1 MKKLIFMLCAIFM
14 TVTACARDGKNIS
27 TQEDGEAMKITIT
40 INGKDT
46 LNATLADNPS
56 AKAFAELLQKGSVTV
71 EMHGY
76 GGFEQVGS
84 LPKSLPRND
93 TQISTEPGDIML
105 YQGNQVVMFYGT
117 NAWAYTRLGK
127 IGGVTQSE
135 LKKILGTGNIKAEFA
150 LAD

>member
-1 MKKLIFMLCAIFM
+1 MRKLIFMLCAIFIA
-14 TVTACARDGKNIS
+14 VTAYARDGKS
-27 TQEDGEAMKITIT
+27 GTQGDAMRITIT

-46 LNATLADNPS
+46 LSAVLADS
-56 AKAFAELLQKGSVTV
+56 RAAESFAELLERGSVTV
-71 EMHGY
+71 QMHGY

-105 YQGNQVVMFYGT
+105 YQGNQVVIFYGT
-117 NAWAYTRLGK
+117 NSWAYTRLGK
-127 IGGVTQSE
+127 ITGVSQDE
-135 LKKILGTGNIKAEFA
+135 LRKILGAGDVRADFS

>member
-1 MKKLIFMLCAIFM
+1 MRKLIFMLCAIFIA
-14 TVTACARDGKNIS
+14 VTACARDGKS
-27 TQEDGEAMKITIT
+27 GAQGDAMRITIT

-46 LNATLADNPS
+46 LSAVLADS
-56 AKAFAELLQKGSVTV
+56 RAAESFAELLAKGSVTV
-71 EMHGY
+71 QMHGY

-105 YQGNQVVMFYGT
+105 YQGNQVVIFYGT
-117 NAWAYTRLGK
+117 NSWAYTRLGK
-127 IGGVTQSE
+127 ITGVSQDE
-135 LKKILGTGNIKAEFA
+135 LRKIFGAGNVRADFS

>member
-1 MKKLIFMLCAIFM
+1 MKKLIFMLCAIFIA
-14 TVTACARDGKNIS
+14 VTACARDGKS
-27 TQEDGEAMKITIT
+27 GTQGDAMRITIT

-46 LNATLADNPS
+46 LSAVLADS
-56 AKAFAELLQKGSVTV
+56 RAAESFAELLEKGSVTV
-71 EMHGY
+71 QMHGY

-105 YQGNQVVMFYGT
+105 YQGNQVVIFYGT
-117 NAWAYTRLGK
+117 NSWAYTRLGK
-127 IGGVTQSE
+127 ITGVSQDE
-135 LKKILGTGNIKAEFA
+135 LRKILGAGNVRADFS